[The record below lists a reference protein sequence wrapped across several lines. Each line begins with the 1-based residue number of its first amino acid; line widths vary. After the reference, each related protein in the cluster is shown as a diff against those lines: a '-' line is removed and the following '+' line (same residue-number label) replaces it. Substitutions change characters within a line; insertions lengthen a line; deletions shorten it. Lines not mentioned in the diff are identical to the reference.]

1 MSAALSAGLKRV
13 CLGSGGSK
21 ASLGF
26 PLRSVLMFSV
36 PRVLAVSGRRE
47 RDVLGAVLAARGYRV
62 SHEGGRRS
70 VCVPGL
76 GDAASWDRLVLLDVD
91 SFLAVIVLIWAVR
104 EDVGSKII
112 WKCVSG
118 IR

>member
-1 MSAALSAGLKRV
+1 M
-13 CLGSGGSK
+13 
-21 ASLGF
+21 
-26 PLRSVLMFSV
+26 
-36 PRVLAVSGRRE
+36 
-47 RDVLGAVLAARGYRV
+47 
-62 SHEGGRRS
+62 
-70 VCVPGL
+70 
-76 GDAASWDRLVLLDVD
+76 WLDVD